1 MALSVLITGVLLLAI
16 DGTVL
21 YLAVPSLSR
30 ELEPTAEQLLWIG
43 EIYSLALAGLLV
55 IMGTASDRVGRKR
68 LLLIGVAAFG
78 LSSLLAAFAATPE
91 TLIAARALL
100 GVSGAAIMP
109 STLALI
115 RNIFTDPKERTRAI
129 AIWSAAFGGG
139 SAIGP
144 LVGGLLLEHFW
155 WGSVFLVN
163 VPVMLV
169 MLVAGIVLLPE
180 SKNPTPGRFDVWSAV
195 LSLATVTPLVYAI
208 KHTVASGFDPV
219 TAACLIGGLA
229 AGYLFV
235 RRQRRLENPLLDVE
249 LFRIP
254 AFSGAVIANV
264 IAIFSLTGLLF
275 FFSQYLQLAR
285 GYSPLIAG
293 IAEMPST
300 LASIIVVAFV
310 GAFVAKLGRG
320 RAISLGLL
328 MAAAGLTFIAWA
340 GGQDSYLWL
349 GIGLALLGF
358 GVGLAMTLTADV
370 VLSAAPPKK
379 AGSVSAITETAYELG
394 IVLGIAILGSLV
406 TGVYRSRLVLPGSLP
421 TDVRLRVEDSLAS
434 AMAVLDA
441 RSPAALAA
449 QEAFVT
455 AMQITSI
462 VAAALTAIAAVVA
475 WKLIPSLRER
485 ESPGIR
491 TEGGH

>member
-43 EIYSLALAGLLV
+43 DIYSLALAGLLV

-300 LASIIVVAFV
+300 IASIIVVAFV
-310 GAFVAKLGRG
+310 GAGGRY
-320 RAISLGLL
+320 RWACSWLL
-328 MAAAGLTFIAWA
+328 P
-340 GGQDSYLWL
+340 
-349 GIGLALLGF
+349 
-358 GVGLAMTLTADV
+358 V
-370 VLSAAPPKK
+370 
-379 AGSVSAITETAYELG
+379 
-394 IVLGIAILGSLV
+394 
-406 TGVYRSRLVLPGSLP
+406 
-421 TDVRLRVEDSLAS
+421 
-434 AMAVLDA
+434 
-441 RSPAALAA
+441 
-449 QEAFVT
+449 
-455 AMQITSI
+455 
-462 VAAALTAIAAVVA
+462 
-475 WKLIPSLRER
+475 
-485 ESPGIR
+485 
-491 TEGGH
+491 